1 MDKDK
6 NEQFEK
12 QFQDLVDKAKLLY
25 PDLEES
31 LTIMDNITAQTT
43 NLQDFLNLIYQTPS
57 ETNNNQIVII

>member
-6 NEQFEK
+6 NEQFDK

-31 LTIMDNITAQTT
+31 LTIMDNITAQTI
-43 NLQDFLNLIYQTPS
+43 NLQDFLNLIYQTPA